1 MAERER
7 EQVVSQRNMS
17 LDLRINP
24 STRVFVR
31 DETHGWVPATLLPT
45 NSSTTRATVL
55 IESSSSSS
63 RESESGITNN
73 TADASQDHRGKD
85 TKKIRLAD
93 YPPKCEFPMLCSMY
107 VVDDLV
113 ELPHV
118 NEAGVLCNL
127 QMRHARSLPY
137 TRLGDLMLI
146 AVDLLMVIYSLGDRR
161 REGADD

>member
-31 DETHGWVPATLLPT
+31 DETHGWLPATLLPT
-45 NSSTTRATVL
+45 NSSTTCATVL

-63 RESESGITNN
+63 HEAGSGITNN

-85 TKKIRLAD
+85 TKKVRLAD
-93 YPPKCEFPMLCSMY
+93 YPPKCEFPLHNLRFCVEECQGDEMLVSMY
-107 VVDDLV
+107 VVDNLV

-118 NEAGVLCNL
+118 NV
-127 QMRHARSLPY
+127 RK
-137 TRLGDLMLI
+137 TK
-146 AVDLLMVIYSLGDRR
+146 
-161 REGADD
+161 

>member
-1 MAERER
+1 M
-7 EQVVSQRNMS
+7 
-17 LDLRINP
+17 RINP

-31 DETHGWVPATLLPT
+31 DETHGWVPATLLST
-45 NSSTTRATVL
+45 NSSTSCATVL

-63 RESESGITNN
+63 HEAGSGITNN

-85 TKKIRLAD
+85 TKIFRLTD
-93 YPPKCEFPMLCSMY
+93 YPPKCEFPLHKLRFWVEECQSDEMLGSMC

-118 NEAGVLCNL
+118 NEVGVLCNL
-127 QMRHARSLPY
+127 QMRHARSLLY

-146 AVDLLMVIYSLGDRR
+146 AVNPLLVIYSLDG
-161 REGADD
+161 